1 MKMTRRMR
9 AFNLV
14 LNEQKLLGGHAERGR
29 VGGGTWTSWRWRRL
43 MLLLLLIES
52 ADVKDGRCGW
62 KGEREGGR
70 FEPFIEKGREG

>member
-1 MKMTRRMR
+1 
-9 AFNLV
+9 
-14 LNEQKLLGGHAERGR
+14 
-29 VGGGTWTSWRWRRL
+29 